1 MKIQD
6 KISDNFVIRKEGLAE
21 FYIFERDGDSI
32 PSKSMNVFYNK
43 KMEINRDISSLAI
56 KAYNKLYNQDLV
68 IVDSMAASGI
78 SSIRLLLECENIKKL
93 YINDINPVAVELIQK
108 NLALNQLNADGIRI
122 EISRKDSNFL
132 LSEIAQD
139 NHLKSESEINKPN
152 VISID
157 PFGTPNLYVNSAFNA
172 IQRSKGLVCV
182 TATDT
187 AVLFGIRPKACIRKY
202 MSKPLHNDYCK
213 EIGARIL
220 IYFISRMA
228 NVNKLGIIPLLTFYS
243 NHFIRVF
250 ALTIKDKKKISDY
263 FNSYGYILHCKR
275 CNYRRILESNILT
288 LNDECPNCKSNEHMD
303 FAGPLWIDEL
313 HEENFVKQ
321 VIKFN
326 ELANYSNK
334 NKIIKILNILLEEI
348 NMPISYI
355 NIHKL
360 CQELNLQAVPKM
372 DELINLLQEQ
382 GFKAS
387 RTHFDYTSIK
397 TNMELESI
405 QELLLKTYKK

>member
-1 MKIQD
+1 MNIQD
-6 KISDNFVIRKEGLAE
+6 NTSDNFVIRKEGLAE
-21 FYIFERDGDSI
+21 FYIFERDDDSI
-32 PSKSMNVFYNK
+32 PSKSMSVFYNK

-93 YINDINPVAVELIQK
+93 YINDINPIAVELIQK
-108 NLALNQLNADGIRI
+108 NLALNQLKTDGIRI

-139 NHLKSESEINKPN
+139 NHLHAESEINKPN

-157 PFGTPNLYVNSAFNA
+157 PFGTPNLYINSVFNA
-172 IQRSKGLVCV
+172 IQRSNGLVCI

-250 ALTIKDKKKISDY
+250 ALTIKDKKK
-263 FNSYGYILHCKR
+263 
-275 CNYRRILESNILT
+275 
-288 LNDECPNCKSNEHMD
+288 
-303 FAGPLWIDEL
+303 
-313 HEENFVKQ
+313 NFGLFQ
-321 VIKFN
+321 
-326 ELANYSNK
+326 
-334 NKIIKILNILLEEI
+334 
-348 NMPISYI
+348 
-355 NIHKL
+355 
-360 CQELNLQAVPKM
+360 
-372 DELINLLQEQ
+372 
-382 GFKAS
+382 
-387 RTHFDYTSIK
+387 
-397 TNMELESI
+397 
-405 QELLLKTYKK
+405 